1 MKKYSHHYTGKTT
14 MTTVVKKGSMR
25 GAVLSYILSAPGE
38 ETINT
43 ITDDLFHGTGVKH
56 NIYRAVLNADWSPM
70 AKDQTDR
77 TKSYMQSKVQLIVY
91 SDYRAVKPK
100 VSVTDSVGLEAV

>member
-1 MKKYSHHYTGKTT
+1 

-56 NIYRAVLNADWSPM
+56 NIYRAVLNAVDSLHQRGLVTYGQGPNRSN
-70 AKDQTDR
+70 K
-77 TKSYMQSKVQLIVY
+77 KLY
-91 SDYRAVKPK
+91 AVEGAA
-100 VSVTDSVGLEAV
+100 DCLQ

>member
-25 GAVLSYILSAPGE
+25 GAVLSYIVSAPGQ

-43 ITDDLFHGTGVKH
+43 ITDDLFHGTGV
-56 NIYRAVLNADWSPM
+56 NAVDSLHQRGLVTYGKGPNRSN
-70 AKDQTDR
+70 K
-77 TKSYMQSKVQLIVY
+77 KLY
-91 SDYRAVKPK
+91 AVE
-100 VSVTDSVGLEAV
+100 GAVDCLQ

>member
-56 NIYRAVLNADWSPM
+56 DLYRAVLNAVDSLH
-70 AKDQTDR
+70 QR
-77 TKSYMQSKVQLIVY
+77 GL
-91 SDYRAVKPK
+91 
-100 VSVTDSVGLEAV
+100 VTYGQGPNRSNKKLYAAEGAADCLQ